1 MLKRTFKKIRDRYFN
16 ASLHAKYLIITVI
29 LLIAIFLSGM
39 YMCINTYHSIYKN
52 EISAAKEDSTNTY
65 DNLVIFEKRV
75 LHIITLCQADG
86 SVNFWHCQF
95 LINPLFSEV
104 LTLFVHKKSDTPF
117 FVYNVNRQTNI
128 TKMKVNRS
136 WTLYSTY
143 LI

>member
-1 MLKRTFKKIRDRYFN
+1 MFHSFFSSYKFSFPE
-16 ASLHAKYLIITVI
+16 IIEIHNHLPLYVI
-29 LLIAIFLSGM
+29 
-39 YMCINTYHSIYKN
+39 
-52 EISAAKEDSTNTY
+52 
-65 DNLVIFEKRV
+65 
-75 LHIITLCQADG
+75 G